1 MVDAFIREFSVRTVF
16 HVLSIEDFPAALAQE
31 AAFFRGLV
39 QFNHCGWC
47 ALSSLKAQCP
57 HRISATAVSFGMGV
71 IDDWALAVH
80 RGLNCP
86 ARSQP
91 SLRRFT
97 GAQAVR

>member
-16 HVLSIEDFPAALAQE
+16 HVLSIEGFLAALAQE
-31 AAFFRGLV
+31 AALFRGLV

-57 HRISATAVSFGMGV
+57 HRTSATAVSFGMGA
-71 IDDWALAVH
+71 IDDWVRAVH

-86 ARSQP
+86 VRLQ
-91 SLRRFT
+91 SLSRRFA